1 VISRRHLG
9 GRAPLVGGWCRSQ
22 PEALRP
28 KVYQHFFCRGFESA
42 AFSLMNPA
50 DAGKV
55 GPPGPDPNGAV
66 PPGGNKQF
74 QSPYIALYPSSSLLN
89 WNGAIPNAATD
100 STRQIQYSGIP
111 QFNAQ
116 TAGIPVLQSFPS
128 GLVGFGNQQQARL
141 PTLTP
146 NANDRRKTNRTPV
159 ACVVCHKAKSTCD
172 RSRPCARCRR
182 LGKSHLCKDRP
193 HRKKGRPRKRLLNNT
208 ENSTQ
213 GSQDKAQDKK
223 ARTPAAAA
231 TSSSDA
237 KSSESSFKL
246 SDCYLGGDMPRFMA
260 NMSKKPAVKSS
271 SLGGVKSESMD
282 GSIQGGQS
290 SGSRSLN
297 GLDGSSLLSKS
308 SKGIETP
315 LTELQTSFANMAHS
329 VNETLWEEVI
339 GDMSSFI
346 HDAKKY
352 ERKYTE
358 LFRKMPDVKRIMN
371 PLFCMYLTHMSYYLH
386 PDQFIQL
393 QKRMASSG
401 VLIPNGSSCKIR
413 KFDESLI
420 KTVDC
425 KAIAP
430 ISRLRWCLK
439 HPRPH
444 MESRF
449 SRIDNWPLATIKVNM
464 FSTPDPLTL
473 LVYVSVN
480 EEFERIFGFRQ
491 AEMVLMSRRPF
502 YYRLIHPKDWKK
514 QLSLEM
520 STLLNQR
527 KRFNTLIRCVCK
539 WKEEIVCLETFRY
552 SFDEEDT
559 LNHFTISFT
568 PLPRYMFK

>member
-401 VLIPNGSSCKIR
+401 LFLVTG
-413 KFDESLI
+413 
-420 KTVDC
+420 T
-425 KAIAP
+425 
-430 ISRLRWCLK
+430 SRC
-439 HPRPH
+439 
-444 MESRF
+444 
-449 SRIDNWPLATIKVNM
+449 
-464 FSTPDPLTL
+464 
-473 LVYVSVN
+473 
-480 EEFERIFGFRQ
+480 
-491 AEMVLMSRRPF
+491 
-502 YYRLIHPKDWKK
+502 
-514 QLSLEM
+514 
-520 STLLNQR
+520 
-527 KRFNTLIRCVCK
+527 
-539 WKEEIVCLETFRY
+539 
-552 SFDEEDT
+552 
-559 LNHFTISFT
+559 
-568 PLPRYMFK
+568 

>member
-1 VISRRHLG
+1 MNPGDPSKQAAPG
-9 GRAPLVGGWCRSQ
+9 GD
-22 PEALRP
+22 
-28 KVYQHFFCRGFESA
+28 SA
-42 AFSLMNPA
+42 ALA
-50 DAGKV
+50 AGAKK
-55 GPPGPDPNGAV
+55 NY
-66 PPGGNKQF
+66 QT
-74 QSPYIALYPSSSLLN
+74 PYIGLYQPSLPSSLLG
-89 WNGAIPNAATD
+89 WPQNGGQIAGATAD
-100 STRQIQYSGIP
+100 PTRQMQYGGIP
-111 QFNAQ
+111 QYNGQ
-116 TAGIPVLQSFPS
+116 GIPVLQTFPS
-128 GLVGFGNQQQARL
+128 SFVTFGNQPAA
-141 PTLTP
+141 P
-146 NANDRRKTNRTPV
+146 DRRKTNRTPV

-193 HRKKGRPRKRLLNNT
+193 HRKKGRPRKRHLNNDT
-208 ENSTQ
+208 E
-213 GSQDKAQDKK
+213 KAKVEKK
-223 ARTPAAAA
+223 TRAEP
-231 TSSSDA
+231 TSSSNNSQKRAD
-237 KSSESSFKL
+237 FKL
-246 SDCYLGGDMPRFMA
+246 SDCYLENARYMGNVSG
-260 NMSKKPAVKSS
+260 KSAKS
-271 SLGGVKSESMD
+271 QTTSTTAGRAGTNGV
-282 GSIQGGQS
+282 G
-290 SGSRSLN
+290 SGS
-297 GLDGSSLLSKS
+297 GEKS
-308 SKGIETP
+308 VRDTS
-315 LTELQTSFANMAHS
+315 LTELQSNFAEMANQ
-329 VNETLWEEVI
+329 VNNSLWEEII
-339 GDMSSFI
+339 GDMSGFI
-346 HDAKKY
+346 ADTKKY
-352 ERKYTE
+352 ERNFGSV
-358 LFRKMPDVKRIMN
+358 LRKIPNVKRIMH

-386 PDQFIQL
+386 SDQFIQL
-393 QKRMASSG
+393 QRRMASSG
-401 VLIPNGSSCKIR
+401 VLIPNGASCKIR

-420 KTVDC
+420 STVDC

-439 HPRPH
+439 HPRPQ

-552 SFDEEDT
+552 SFDEEDH

>member
-1 VISRRHLG
+1 
-9 GRAPLVGGWCRSQ
+9 
-22 PEALRP
+22 
-28 KVYQHFFCRGFESA
+28 
-42 AFSLMNPA
+42 MNSNENSKPGIPVPPVPGQ
-50 DAGKV
+50 DAGPGAGNKAYS
-55 GPPGPDPNGAV
+55 PPYVIYPSTQLLGWPNGGGAV
-66 PPGGNKQF
+66 NPNEAARSTQAP
-74 QSPYIALYPSSSLLN
+74 AL
-89 WNGAIPNAATD
+89 AAY
-100 STRQIQYSGIP
+100 QGIP
-111 QFNAQ
+111 QQFTPQAPG
-116 TAGIPVLQSFPS
+116 ALPVIQPFTTQF
-128 GLVGFGNQQQARL
+128 VGFGTQQG
-141 PTLTP
+141 PTS
-146 NANDRRKTNRTPV
+146 DRRKTNRTPV

-193 HRKKGRPRKRLLNNT
+193 HRKKGRPRKRLLNQD
-208 ENSTQ
+208 NSTT
-213 GSQDKAQDKK
+213 GSGGGGQERRGSEDKSGSEKK
-223 ARTPAAAA
+223 VRTSGTAAAA
-231 TSSSDA
+231 ASSSNNR
-237 KSSESSFKL
+237 SRSESFKL
-246 SDCYLGGDMPRFMA
+246 SDCYLGSDMPKFMV
-260 NMSKKPAVKSS
+260 NMNKLATSSMATKESTDQAQSS
-271 SLGGVKSESMD
+271 SSANGTDVSASTGGV
-282 GSIQGGQS
+282 GSKVGPDTS
-290 SGSRSLN
+290 F
-297 GLDGSSLLSKS
+297 
-308 SKGIETP
+308 
-315 LTELQTSFANMAHS
+315 TELQNDFAEMARA
-329 VNETLWEEVI
+329 VNDTLWEEII
-339 GDMSSFI
+339 GDMSTFI
-346 HDAKKY
+346 INAKKY
-352 ERKYTE
+352 ERKYKA
-358 LFRKMPDVKRIMN
+358 LLGKIPDVKRILN

-386 PDQFIQL
+386 PDQLIQL
-393 QKRMASSG
+393 QKRMASLG
-401 VLIPNGSSCKIR
+401 VLIPNGTSCKIR
-413 KFDESLI
+413 KFDESLL
-420 KTVDC
+420 KTFDC

-430 ISRLRWCLK
+430 VSRLRWCLK

-520 STLLNQR
+520 STLLGQR